1 MIMRHDDDKTRRASE
16 AMIIRHDDHETR
28 ADDDAQHDANEHG
41 QRHACTFTPIASRY
55 AAYI

>member
-1 MIMRHDDDKTRRASE
+1 MKHDDHKTRRASD